1 MRVEI
6 FSLFAV
12 MFFRDRNFILIMS
25 ELCVYIVQT
34 MCVEMIEAL
43 SL

>member
-1 MRVEI
+1 MRVEV

-25 ELCVYIVQT
+25 ELYVCT